1 MIQGVKAT
9 ENNLLIFIYDLREV
23 HLLQGIALG
32 IFALKKKKKKKRF
45 CLIPFSFSNKL
56 IDCACFKLTHG
67 HIKCS
72 NEIQNS
78 YKQLNW
84 ALSAGSL
91 QYVSWQEKILR
102 DLKDAAIAPESVF
115 HMLGVTKRTSLTQL

>member
-9 ENNLLIFIYDLREV
+9 ENNPLIFIYDLREV
-23 HLLQGIALG
+23 HLLQGTALG
-32 IFALKKKKKKKRF
+32 IFALKNQKRL

-56 IDCACFKLTHG
+56 IDYAYFKLTHG
-67 HIKCS
+67 NIKSS

-91 QYVSWQEKILR
+91 QYVSW
-102 DLKDAAIAPESVF
+102 
-115 HMLGVTKRTSLTQL
+115 

>member
-1 MIQGVKAT
+1 MMIQGVKAT
-9 ENNLLIFIYDLREV
+9 ENNPLIFIYDLREV

-32 IFALKKKKKKKRF
+32 IFSLKKKIY
-45 CLIPFSFSNKL
+45 LIPFSFSNKL
-56 IDCACFKLTHG
+56 IDYACFKLTHG

-84 ALSAGSL
+84 ALSAGTL
-91 QYVSWQEKILR
+91 QYVSW
-102 DLKDAAIAPESVF
+102 
-115 HMLGVTKRTSLTQL
+115 